1 MSTPITGVFTE
12 IPSRSGEIALSV
24 KNLCVNFPTDDGVVH
39 AVRDISFD
47 LREGEVLGVVGESG
61 SGKSVSSMAVMG
73 LLPKNAE
80 ITGSVE
86 FEDREIVGM
95 SDKQMRSIRG
105 NGIAMIFQD
114 PMTSLNPVYTI
125 GWQLAEAY
133 RSHHQVSKQVAAK
146 RVLEVLDV
154 VGIPQPDRRAK
165 QFPHEFSGGMRQ
177 RVMIAMAVINE
188 PKIII
193 ADEPTTALDVT
204 VQAQILD
211 TLRLLRDELSAAII
225 MITHDLGVVT
235 GIADRVQVMYAGTM
249 VETGNVRT
257 VFTEP
262 RMPYTV
268 GLLSSIPRADSVG
281 IRLRPIKGA
290 PPSLVNMPP
299 GCPFSPRCP
308 LSRADCDESEP
319 DMVDVDSPGHQA
331 RCRHWDE
338 VAATP
343 DPRSLFDTSSDADAV
358 LPGDDAI
365 LSEEI
370 AE

>member
-1 MSTPITGVFTE
+1 MFAKA
-12 IPSRSGEIALSV
+12 PSHGGEIALSV
-24 KNLCVNFPTDDGVVH
+24 KNLCVDFPTDDGVVH

-47 LREGEVLGVVGESG
+47 LAAGEVLGVVGESG

-73 LLPKNAE
+73 LLPKNAK
-80 ITGSVE
+80 ISGSVQ
-86 FEDREIVGM
+86 FGDSEIVGM
-95 SDKQMRSIRG
+95 SDKQMRAIRG

-114 PMTSLNPVYTI
+114 PMTSLNPVYTV
-125 GWQLAEAY
+125 GWQLVEAY
-133 RSHHQVSKQVAAK
+133 RSHHKVSKQVAAK
-146 RVLEVLDV
+146 RVLEVLDI

-165 QFPHEFSGGMRQ
+165 QYPHEFSGGMRQ
-177 RVMIAMAVINE
+177 RAMIAMAVIND

-225 MITHDLGVVT
+225 MITHDLGVVM
-235 GIADRVQVMYAGTM
+235 GIADRVQVMYAGTI
-249 VETGNVRT
+249 VETGDVRT
-257 VFTEP
+257 VFTQP

-268 GLLSSIPRADSVG
+268 GLLSSIPRSDSVG
-281 IRLRPIKGA
+281 ERLRPIKGA

-308 LSRADCDESEP
+308 LSRPDCDESEP
-319 DMVDVDSPGHQA
+319 VLEPVESEAHRV
-331 RCRHWDE
+331 RCKHWED

-343 DPRSLFDTSSDADAV
+343 DPRSLFDTSSDADAI
-358 LPGDDAI
+358 LPGDAAI